1 VGGVDV
7 SGGATGDTGGVEAV
21 GSSGCIK

>member
-1 VGGVDV
+1 VGGVGV
-7 SGGATGDTGGVEAV
+7 SGGATGDSGVEAV